1 MDKKRL
7 SRQNTT
13 SLTSDGLIDR
23 LNKAIYETKQ
33 KIKSQR
39 DSLKRIS
46 KNVDSMNQLTSQY
59 IGAEIDSSLG
69 QYEEQKVRHN
79 R

>member
-1 MDKKRL
+1 M
-7 SRQNTT
+7 
-13 SLTSDGLIDR
+13 TSDGLIGR
-23 LNKAIYETKQ
+23 LNESIQETRKKIDKQ
-33 KIKSQR
+33 KETLSC
-39 DSLKRIS
+39 IS

-59 IGAEIDSSLG
+59 IGAEIDSGLG

>member
-1 MDKKRL
+1 ML
-7 SRQNTT
+7 NA
-13 SLTSDGLIDR
+13 DGLIDR
-23 LNKAIYETKQ
+23 LNKSILETKKKITNQ
-33 KIKSQR
+33 K
-39 DSLKRIS
+39 DALHRIS